1 MTTTDNRIPKLD
13 GRLAL
18 AASFVSGD
26 TAADIGTDHA
36 YIPVYLLKSGRCR
49 RAIASDIN
57 AGPIDNAR
65 KSAAEY
71 GVSENIDFYLSDGL
85 DGVPLEGVTDILIC
99 GMGGELT
106 ARIISACPR
115 LYTAGDGTPRLILQP
130 MSGADKLRR
139 FLAKD
144 GFEITD
150 GGVAEAAGKLYQCIV
165 CRYTGKPYSLT
176 PAEEL
181 AGAKNEPLRRSPLYG
196 RFVRGLIEK
205 TKKAAEGKKRG
216 GLDTAYDEA
225 LLKELCEIYKSCTA
239 ENGKEVSVKVPTV

>member
-1 MTTTDNRIPKLD
+1 MTDTADSIPHLD

-26 TAADIGTDHA
+26 TAADVGTDHA
-36 YIPVYLLKSGRCR
+36 YIPVYLIKSGRCR
-49 RAIASDIN
+49 RAVASDIN
-57 AGPIDNAR
+57 EGPLNNAI
-65 KSAAEY
+65 KNAAAY
-71 GVSENIDFYLSDGL
+71 GVSDKIDFYLSDGL
-85 DGVPLEGVTDILIC
+85 EGVPLEGVTDILIC

-115 LYTAGDGTPRLILQP
+115 LYTAGDGAPRLILQP

-139 FLAKD
+139 FLAED
-144 GFEITD
+144 GFEVTD
-150 GGVAEAAGKLYQCIV
+150 GGVAEAAGKIYQCIV

-181 AGAKNEPLRRSPLYG
+181 AGAKNEPLRCSPLYG
-196 RFVRGLIEK
+196 RFIRGLIEK

-216 GLDTAYDEA
+216 GLDTSYDGS
-225 LLKELCEIYKSCTA
+225 LLKELCEIYKSSTA
-239 ENGKEVSVKVPTV
+239 ENGEEV

>member
-1 MTTTDNRIPKLD
+1 MTDTADNIPHLD

-26 TAADIGTDHA
+26 TAADVGTDHA
-36 YIPVYLLKSGRCR
+36 FIPVYLVKSGKCR
-49 RAIASDIN
+49 RTIASDIN
-57 AGPIDNAR
+57 EGPLNNAI
-65 KSAAEY
+65 KNAATY
-71 GVSENIDFYLSDGL
+71 GVTDSIGFYLSDGL
-85 DGVPLEGVTDILIC
+85 ESVPLDGVTDILIC

-115 LYTAGDGTPRLILQP
+115 LYSSEDGAPRLILQP

-150 GGVAEAAGKLYQCIV
+150 GGVAEAARKLYQCIV

-239 ENGKEVSVKVPTV
+239 ENSKEVSVKVPTV